1 MGLNDT
7 PRADRLHIGLFGKRN
22 SGKSSLINALTGQK
36 LALVS
41 DTPGT
46 TADPVFK
53 AMELHPIG
61 PVVFIDTAGF
71 DDEGDLGELRVQKTK
86 EILPRTDLALMVI
99 DDESALARNLDEERR
114 WIMDFTEKDIPVIAV
129 LSKRERLRQPVPQVL
144 AAIRAEL
151 GDDIPVLS
159 VSAEEGAGLDEL
171 RQKIT
176 KMAPEDFLRQQILC
190 DMVDAGSLV
199 LLVMPQ
205 DIQAPKGRLILPQVQ
220 TLRELLDRRC
230 TAVACT
236 ADGIAGALAALRRAP
251 DLIITDSQCFKQV
264 YDAKP
269 ASSRVTSFSVLFAAY
284 NGDIEEFVKG
294 ASQLDEMTEKGKV
307 LVAEACTHVPL
318 SEDIGREKIPNLLR
332 KKFGPDIQITNVSGS
347 DFPALD
353 DLKEYDLVIHCG
365 ACMFNRRHVL
375 SRIAEAQAAGVPI
388 TNYGIVLAKLSGI
401 LDKIDLPGEQK

>member
-269 ASSRVTSFSVLFAAY
+269 ASSRLTSFSVLFAAY
-284 NGDIEEFVKG
+284 KGDIEEFVKG
-294 ASQLDEMTEKGKV
+294 ASQLDEMTEKAKV

-347 DFPALD
+347 DFPPLD